1 MANINTIKNAVEIRS
16 ELNAQGVKIE
26 YVIIDGQNIGMLGTV
41 NERDRDAALK
51 ALNDAYIASGG
62 DLMAMAANLNTI
74 AAITENNIT
83 PDEMIEINGVNVI
96 ISYESATAY
105 TIDGEEIVD
114 CKDIPNMPR
123 DGIKALLISRVE
135 NLFAH

>member
-16 ELNAQGVKIE
+16 ELNAHGVKIE
-26 YVIIDGQNIGMLGTV
+26 YVIIDGQKIGMLGTV
-41 NERDRDAALK
+41 NERDRDTALK

-96 ISYESATAY
+96 ISYEAATAY
-105 TIDGEEIVD
+105 TIDGEEITD
-114 CKDIPNMPR
+114 CKDVPNMPR
-123 DGIKALLISRVE
+123 EGIKALLISRVE
-135 NLFAH
+135 NLFSH

>member
-1 MANINTIKNAVEIRS
+1 MANINNIKNAVEIRS

-26 YVIIDGQNIGMLGTV
+26 YIVINGQKVGILGSV
-41 NERDRDAALK
+41 NDRDREAALK
-51 ALNDAYIASGG
+51 TLNDAYIASGG

-96 ISYESATAY
+96 ISYEAATAY
-105 TIDGEEIVD
+105 TLDGEEIVD

-123 DGIKALLISRVE
+123 EGIKALLISRVE

>member
-1 MANINTIKNAVEIRS
+1 MANINNIKNAVEIRS

-26 YVIIDGQNIGMLGTV
+26 YIVINDQKVGILGSV
-41 NERDRDAALK
+41 NDRDREAALK
-51 ALNDAYIASGG
+51 TLNDAYIASGG

-96 ISYESATAY
+96 ISYEAATAY
-105 TIDGEEIVD
+105 TLDGEEIVD

-123 DGIKALLISRVE
+123 EGIKALLISRVE

>member
-1 MANINTIKNAVEIRS
+1 MANINTNKNAVEIRS

-26 YVIIDGQNIGMLGTV
+26 YIVINGQKVGILGSV
-41 NERDRDAALK
+41 NDRDREAALK
-51 ALNDAYIASGG
+51 TLNDAYIASGG

-96 ISYESATAY
+96 ISYEAATAY
-105 TIDGEEIVD
+105 TLDGEEITD

-123 DGIKALLISRVE
+123 EGIKALLISRVK